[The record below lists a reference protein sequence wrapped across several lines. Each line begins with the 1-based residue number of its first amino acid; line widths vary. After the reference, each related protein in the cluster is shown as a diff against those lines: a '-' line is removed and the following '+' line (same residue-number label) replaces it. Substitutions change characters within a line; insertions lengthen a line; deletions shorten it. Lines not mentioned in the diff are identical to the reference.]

1 MQEIERMRESIMSK
15 NIVALSSL
23 APGESGTVQEMK
35 GLGRNAR
42 QRLLEMGLMAGVR
55 VRLVRRAPLGDPMEI
70 HLKGYRLMLRDTEA
84 CSIFL
89 ERENAL

>member
-1 MQEIERMRESIMSK
+1 MSATPKEI
-15 NIVALSSL
+15 VTLSSL
-23 APGESGTVQEMK
+23 APGESGTVHDMK

-42 QRLLEMGLMAGVR
+42 QRLLEMGLMRGVR
-55 VRLVRRAPLGDPMEI
+55 IRMVRRAPLGDPLEI

-89 ERENAL
+89 ERETAL